1 MSVDL
6 EKRHREHICA
16 ILDQCLSTQRGICV
30 YAYGSRVKGSA
41 HKFSDVDLA
50 IESENPLEGHI
61 LAMLRNAFAE
71 SDLPY
76 AVDVVDLAHV
86 TPIFRANVD
95 RCRELIFEV

>member
-1 MSVDL
+1 
-6 EKRHREHICA
+6 
-16 ILDQCLSTQRGICV
+16 
-30 YAYGSRVKGSA
+30 
-41 HKFSDVDLA
+41 
-50 IESENPLEGHI
+50 
-61 LAMLRNAFAE
+61 MLRNAFAE